1 MNALAVFEA
10 RRRHLRALAWRML
23 GSRAEAEDV
32 VQDCWLR
39 WQAADTAAIEQ
50 PAAWLSR
57 VATNL
62 CLDRLQSARARRE
75 HYVGVWLPEP
85 LVDEAA
91 AEVDAGPEARAEYAQ
106 DVSIAFLLALER
118 LTPLE
123 RAAFLL
129 HDVFDLD
136 YDEIATRLGRST
148 AACRQLAARA
158 RGHVQAGQARVDVRD
173 EEATPLLGAF
183 VEASRTGDVAGL
195 AALLA
200 DDAVFLSDGGGKA
213 SAVPR
218 PLVGA
223 AKIAQVYCGFGK
235 RWDPI
240 RQPAR
245 PARINGL
252 PGAVIFENG
261 AAIQTIALRVAR
273 RADGR
278 LCIDAVYV
286 VRNPDKLAHLAPLAP
301 AAPVSPPA

>member
-1 MNALAVFEA
+1 MNDTAVFEA

-39 WQAADTAAIEQ
+39 WQAADTASIEQ

-106 DVSIAFLLALER
+106 EVSVAFLLALER

-129 HDVFDLD
+129 HDVFDLGF
-136 YDEIATRLGRST
+136 DEVATRLGRSA

-158 RGHVQAGQARVDVRD
+158 RTHVQAGQARVDVRD
-173 EEATPLLGAF
+173 EQALPLLAAF
-183 VEASRTGDVAGL
+183 VEASRSGDVEGL

-200 DDAVFLSDGGGKA
+200 DDAVFLSDGGGKV

-223 AKIAQVYCGFGK
+223 AKIAQVYCGFA
-235 RWDPI
+235 RQWDPV

-252 PGAVIFENG
+252 PGMVIFENG
-261 AAIQTIALRVAR
+261 AAIQTVALRVAR
-273 RADGR
+273 RGGDGAP
-278 LCIDAVYV
+278 CIDAVYV
-286 VRNPDKLAHLAPLAP
+286 VRNPEKLAHLSAG
-301 AAPVSPPA
+301 